1 MLNSLKMGLLGA
13 LQGYAQGRSK
23 QLGEEE
29 DFNKKMEYLKA
40 TNDSKNEIL
49 GIKQEFA
56 QKQQEFANRLKEQ
69 AQDFK
74 QQQFSYQQQHDAQVL
89 DVRQKQYEAQNQ
101 NSLTRLELERTR
113 LENAQNSPKN
123 ASAAQDAMNFREAQK
138 EVNDMMKGF
147 GKASEEDKKA
157 MLQQYGIDD
166 TDPEARSMYK
176 AAVSQEVYS
185 TLPQTSQDY
194 MSTSGAS
201 ATPFD
206 DMQKSRNKA
215 VNSGPPSSLAQPP
228 PKEPGF
234 FSKMF
239 GGGGDES
246 APEAAAPPAPT
257 TSMDASSLEGKKFK
271 GSDGNMYIIQNGQK
285 VLLATPNVQPQ
296 LMGNASY

>member
-13 LQGYAQGRSK
+13 LQGFAEGRSK
-23 QLGEEE
+23 EIGNEE
-29 DFNKKMEYLKA
+29 DFNRKMEYLKA

-69 AQDFK
+69 AQAMDREKFEYK
-74 QQQFSYQQQHDAQVL
+74 QQHDSEAM
-89 DVRQKQYEAQNQ
+89 DMRQKQYEAQNQ
-101 NSLTRLELERTR
+101 NALTRLELERTR
-113 LENAQNSPKN
+113 LENAKNSPQN
-123 ASAAQDAMNFREAQK
+123 VSTAQDAMNFREAQK

-176 AAVSQEVYS
+176 AAVAQEVYS
-185 TLPQTSQDY
+185 SLPQSSQDY

-201 ATPFD
+201 STPFD

-215 VNSGPPSSLAQPP
+215 VNTGPPSSLAQPA

-239 GGGGDES
+239 GGGAGEDS
-246 APEAAAPPAPT
+246 ASPQTPAPT
-257 TSMDASSLEGKKFK
+257 TSMSGSPYQEGQKLK
-271 GSDGNMYIIQNGQK
+271 GPDGNIYVVKNG
-285 VLLATPNVQPQ
+285 VPQ
-296 LMGNASY
+296 LTNWSP